1 MPAGIRWST
10 RIRTAAR
17 LSGSGRGRI
26 APRIHH
32 TCPSVPLW
40 RSIAARRA
48 TGSICA
54 AASRTRVAVSGSR
67 PATGSVT
74 VSVVSVPA
82 VSGSGVQCMASGLW
96 CVSFMS
102 RFSLGVDGVGVFVL
116 VDGLG
121 GFLVVLLGVGGGE
134 FGPSGVF
141 VGAHAAAAVVGGAGD
156 GVAVAD
162 E

>member
-1 MPAGIRWST
+1 GAAGMPA
-10 RIRTAAR
+10 
-17 LSGSGRGRI
+17 
-26 APRIHH
+26 
-32 TCPSVPLW
+32 
-40 RSIAARRA
+40 
-48 TGSICA
+48 
-54 AASRTRVAVSGSR
+54 SR
-67 PATGSVT
+67 PASPWSRSAVPASKWPIAMASARFWPVT
-74 VSVVSVPA
+74 VSSMVTW
-82 VSGSGVQCMASGLW
+82 ASGLW